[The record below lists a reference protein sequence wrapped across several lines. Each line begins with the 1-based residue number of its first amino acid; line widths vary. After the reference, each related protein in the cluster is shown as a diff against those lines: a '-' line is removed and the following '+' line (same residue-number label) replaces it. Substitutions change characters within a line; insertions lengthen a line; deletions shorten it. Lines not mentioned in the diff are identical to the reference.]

1 MAVCIFAPWPD
12 TACQLFETQFFG
24 AIFMAIDDLTG
35 SSEERRPGRERDR
48 WIGVYIGV
56 LAVILAISAM
66 GGNNA
71 AKEATLKN
79 IAAANLWSFFQ
90 AKNMRRQLVRSH
102 TEDLELLLETT
113 PSLTPEQRARISEKI
128 VGNKSYD
135 ATLTSD
141 KESNEGLEELF
152 ERGKAL
158 EVERDSAMAQD
169 PYFDY
174 AQACLQIAIVLAS
187 IAIISGGTALLVL
200 SGFLG
205 VAGALLTLNGFTM
218 LLHVPLIG

>member
-1 MAVCIFAPWPD
+1 
-12 TACQLFETQFFG
+12 
-24 AIFMAIDDLTG
+24 MAIDDLTG
-35 SSEERRPGRERDR
+35 SSEGRGPGRERDR

-152 ERGKAL
+152 ERG
-158 EVERDSAMAQD
+158 
-169 PYFDY
+169 
-174 AQACLQIAIVLAS
+174 
-187 IAIISGGTALLVL
+187 
-200 SGFLG
+200 
-205 VAGALLTLNGFTM
+205 
-218 LLHVPLIG
+218 